1 MYTCVHACLFVGVC
15 VHVCVC
21 VYACVCLSSQCLL
34 SSPQS
39 SPTNRL
45 VRSLSKRFKRRR
57 PASYIS
63 SGSSLVQQQP
73 HSPGNSQTSSDVTAT
88 IALGERERA
97 NSCPECHTYLTG
109 SCILG
114 IRAVCGGQAGQLVH
128 NSGRER
134 GREGGREGEGEREGV
149 MGESHGRLVQYR
161 QTG

>member
-1 MYTCVHACLFVGVC
+1 MCVCVSVCVCVGVGVC
-15 VHVCVC
+15 VCVRMCACVCVCACVSVCVCMRACVCVC
-21 VYACVCLSSQCLL
+21 VCVCCHSVSFPL
-34 SSPQS
+34 PQS

-57 PASYIS
+57 PASYVS

-114 IRAVCGGQAGQLVH
+114 IRAVCGAGKTI
-128 NSGRER
+128 SA
-134 GREGGREGEGEREGV
+134 
-149 MGESHGRLVQYR
+149 
-161 QTG
+161 